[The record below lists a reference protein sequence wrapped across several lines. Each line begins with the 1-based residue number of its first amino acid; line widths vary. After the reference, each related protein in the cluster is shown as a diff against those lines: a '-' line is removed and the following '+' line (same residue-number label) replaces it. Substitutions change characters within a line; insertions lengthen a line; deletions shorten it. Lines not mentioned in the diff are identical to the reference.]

1 MIRVPSRTKGFDPG
15 AASSSPLLGRFNEL
29 KPVRLG
35 FRLFYCPTTEYLPLI
50 ISNYVAIFLG
60 RRIIYPPHLVV
71 PLLPIRPMALV
82 QQRKLALAEARRWER
97 LIEDSARIPGK

>member
-35 FRLFYCPTTEYLPLI
+35 LSFILLSGTLTEYLPLI

-82 QQRKLALAEARRWER
+82 QQRKLALAEV
-97 LIEDSARIPGK
+97 